1 MPKTFPIMLEVEEL
15 LLGPVLRKLNDMPGI
30 AKLHLDLGHGGQGAG
45 AKQLADKVAKVRN
58 GGTAEQQVIKLLMEG
73 PKHVRELSRAIGGA
87 KSRAYGAVHQL
98 RKKGLAEAGADKG
111 VHQLTA
117 KARAQLGGAL
127 ALPAPEGAQ
136 VAHGPAGRAKPG
148 SGNIV
153 LRAALDGGPL
163 APVDLR
169 KRMAAQGMSPKSV
182 SGVLARAKDGGLI
195 RKNGTGYELTAKGQK
210 IERQAVAHG

>member
-58 GGTAEQQVIKLLMEG
+58 GGTAEQQVIKLLLEG

-127 ALPAPEGAQ
+127 SLPAPEGAQ
-136 VAHGPAGRAKPG
+136 VEHGPAGRAKPG

-210 IERQAVAHG
+210 IELQAVAHG

>member
-1 MPKTFPIMLEVEEL
+1 MPC
-15 LLGPVLRKLNDMPGI
+15 I
-30 AKLHLDLGHGGQGAG
+30 AKLHLGLGHGGQGAG
-45 AKQLADKVAKVRN
+45 GKQLADKVAKVRN
-58 GGTAEQQVIKLLMEG
+58 GGTAEQQVLKLLLQRG
-73 PKHVRELSRAIGGA
+73 PMHIRAISEEGGGA

-169 KRMAAQGMSPKSV
+169 KRMSAPGMSPKSV
-182 SGVLARAKDGGLI
+182 P
-195 RKNGTGYELTAKGQK
+195 
-210 IERQAVAHG
+210 